1 MGWWWEVME
10 GVEEEMLNLNLN
22 LSYFLIQLNDDESVL
37 ISVRERE

>member
-10 GVEEEMLNLNLN
+10 GVEEEMLN

-37 ISVRERE
+37 ISECERET